1 MPTARPSKEQIIPF
15 RGHRVWTRTVGAAAD
30 PRRLPLLCLHGGPGV
45 PHDYLEPIE
54 AVADSGRA
62 VVFYDQLGC
71 GNSDQPHDPSMWT
84 VGLFLEELDVVRRAL
99 GLDRVHLL
107 GQSWGG
113 MLAMEY
119 AVTRPAGLA
128 SLIVASSPARMADWE
143 AAADQLRR
151 QLPPDVQRT
160 LAHHESAGTT
170 DSAEYQSAMTVF
182 YKRHVCRVDPYPPNV
197 QRAFDK
203 VAANPEVY
211 HTMWGPSE
219 FHVTGTLRGWDVS
232 GQLHR
237 VDVPTLVTSGRHDE
251 ASPAV
256 VQPVVRGIAGAKQVI
271 FEHSSHMS
279 HVEEAELYVRTVA
292 EFLDGVESRSTATV

>member
-1 MPTARPSKEQIIPF
+1 M
-15 RGHRVWTRTVGAAAD
+15 
-30 PRRLPLLCLHGGPGV
+30 

-54 AVADSGRA
+54 GVAASGRA

-71 GNSDQPHDPSMWT
+71 GNSDQPRDRSMWT
-84 VGLFLEELDVVRRAL
+84 PALFLDEIDAVRAAL
-99 GLDRVHLL
+99 GLDHVHLL

-113 MLAMEY
+113 MLAMQY
-119 AVTRPAGLA
+119 AITQPNGLA
-128 SLIVASSPARMADWE
+128 SLIVASSPARMDDWE
-143 AAADQLRR
+143 AAADDLR
-151 QLPPDVQRT
+151 QKLPADVQAT
-160 LAHHESAGTT
+160 LAKHESAGTT
-170 DSAEYQSAMTVF
+170 DSAEYQAAMTVF

-219 FHVTGTLRGWDVS
+219 FHVTGNLKGWDVS
-232 GQLHR
+232 GDLHKIR
-237 VDVPTLVTSGRHDE
+237 VPTLVTSGIHDE

-256 VQPVVRGIAGAKQVI
+256 VEPIVRGIAGARQVL
-271 FEHSSHMS
+271 FQNSSHMS

-292 EFLDGVESRSTATV
+292 EFLDGVEATGGTYDMMLGIPEVSDGTDANTVDGRARR

>member
-1 MPTARPSKEQIIPF
+1 MPIALERTIPF
-15 RGHRVWTRTVGAAAD
+15 RGHRIWTRTVGVASS
-30 PRRLPLLCLHGGPGV
+30 PEKLPLLCLHGGPGV

-54 AVADSGRA
+54 GVAASGRA

-71 GNSDQPHDPSMWT
+71 GNSDQPHDRSMWT
-84 VGLFLEELDVVRRAL
+84 VSLFLEEIDVVRRAL

-143 AAADQLRR
+143 AAADQLRL
-151 QLPPDVQRT
+151 QLPADVQAT

-219 FHVTGTLRGWDVS
+219 FYVTGTLRGWDVS
-232 GQLHR
+232 AQLHR
-237 VDVPTLVTSGRHDE
+237 VNVPTLVTSGRHDE
-251 ASPAV
+251 ASPTV
-256 VQPVVRGIAGAKQVI
+256 VEPVVRGIAGAKQVI

-292 EFLDGVESRSTATV
+292 AFLEGVEAAGA

>member
-1 MPTARPSKEQIIPF
+1 MPIPTTERTVPF
-15 RGHRVWTRTVGAAAD
+15 RGHKVWTRTVGVAAS
-30 PRRLPLLCLHGGPGV
+30 PTKLPLLCLHGGPGV

-54 AVADSGRA
+54 GVAASGRP

-71 GNSDQPHDPSMWT
+71 GNSDQPRDRSMWT
-84 VGLFLEELDVVRRAL
+84 PTLFLEEIDVVRSAL

-113 MLAMEY
+113 MLAMQY
-119 AVTRPAGLA
+119 AIAQPEGLV
-128 SLIVASSPARMADWE
+128 SLIVASSPARMDDWE
-143 AAADQLRR
+143 AAADDLRKK
-151 QLPPDVQRT
+151 LPADVQAT
-160 LAHHESAGTT
+160 LAKHESAGTT

-197 QRAFDK
+197 RRAFDK

-219 FHVTGTLRGWDVS
+219 FHVTGNLKGWDVTAD
-232 GQLHR
+232 LHKIN
-237 VDVPTLVTSGRHDE
+237 VPTLVTSGIHDE

-256 VQPVVRGIAGAKQVI
+256 VEPIVRGIAGAKQVM
-271 FEHSSHMS
+271 FQNSSHMS
-279 HVEEAELYVRTVA
+279 HVEEAELFVRTVA
-292 EFLDGVESRSTATV
+292 TFLDGVEANPSEP